1 MFEAVVS
8 GATDP
13 EIEGVEVVRRPA
25 LTVSPIDMLE
35 ADGYLLGTPA
45 NLGYMSGALKHA
57 FDVCYYPC
65 LDSTR
70 GRPFGL
76 YLHGNEGTEG
86 AERGVTAI
94 TTGLGWVKAAEYVVV
109 IGQAEQGRRRGV
121 LESRR
126 DGRCSADGMSRVMS
140 GSVSCRVEQPS
151 SAKPGAY
158 AASLPA

>member
-1 MFEAVVS
+1 MTKRLLIVHHTPSPHTQEMFEAVVS

-25 LTVSPIDMLE
+25 LTVSPTDMLE

-70 GRPFGL
+70 GRPYGL
-76 YLHGNEGTEG
+76 YIHGNEETEG
-86 AERGVTAI
+86 ARSVAWRASPPGS
-94 TTGLGWVKAAEYVVV
+94 G
-109 IGQAEQGRRRGV
+109 GQRP
-121 LESRR
+121 SRR
-126 DGRCSADGMSRVMS
+126 SWCRASRARTTWRPAGISARRSPLR
-140 GSVSCRVEQPS
+140 
-151 SAKPGAY
+151 
-158 AASLPA
+158 